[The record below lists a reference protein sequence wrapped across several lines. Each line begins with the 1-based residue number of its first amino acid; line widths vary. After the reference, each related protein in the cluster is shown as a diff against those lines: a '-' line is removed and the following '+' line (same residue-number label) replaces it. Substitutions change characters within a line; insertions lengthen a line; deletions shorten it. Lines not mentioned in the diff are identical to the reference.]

1 MKMHEPMACRPSRA
15 RNGITQAMLAG
26 ALLALA
32 GVTPTEAAEGI
43 RLPGPVGGADIRSA
57 LLPEPGL
64 YAFAGITLPDNT
76 QYYGHDGAVSAKG
89 TSSGLAGAV
98 LAVYPSEVLGGRIG
112 SMILGSYAHVKAE
125 IPGVLPASQDSGFGD
140 IYFEPVFWSRLF
152 PFGGPAQPVTG
163 NGPPIPYG
171 LAVGLTA
178 GVTFP
183 TGHYDVDKPVN
194 VGLNHY
200 VLSPSIALTYTF
212 PSLINYGQAM
222 ELSARL
228 YYNYQY
234 KNSDNN
240 YLSGDLVNVD
250 FAATMRNGPLQ
261 VGLAGSYAKQVKDD
275 TLDGEVVGDGNRAM
289 FLQLGPVATLGFKVG
304 EQPWEVGFK
313 ALFDIDGDN
322 TLANNIYTLRVG
334 TKFF

>member
-1 MKMHEPMACRPSRA
+1 MNKQQPMTGRPLRA
-15 RNGITQAMLAG
+15 PHCIRQAMLAG
-26 ALLALA
+26 VLLAQA
-32 GVTPTEAAEGI
+32 WTTVAHAAEGI

-64 YAFAGITLPDNT
+64 YAVAGITVPDNT
-76 QYYGHDGAVSAKG
+76 RFYGPDGTTSARG
-89 TSSGLAGAV
+89 TSSGLAAAV
-98 LAVYPSEVLGGRIG
+98 LAVYPGEVLGGRIG
-112 SMILGSYAHVKAE
+112 SMMLGSYAHVKAE
-125 IPGVLPASQDSGFGD
+125 IDGLLPTTQDNGFGD
-140 IYFEPVFWSRLF
+140 IYLEPLFWSRLF
-152 PFGGPAQPVTG
+152 PFGGPAQPVPG
-163 NGPPIPYG
+163 NGPPIPWG

-200 VLSPSIALTYTF
+200 VLSPSVALTYTF
-212 PSLINYGQAM
+212 PSLIDYGQAM

-234 KNSDNN
+234 ENPDNH

-250 FAATMRNGPLQ
+250 FAATLRNGPLQ
-261 VGLAGSYAKQVKDD
+261 FGLAGSYAKQVKDD
-275 TLDGEVVGDGNRAM
+275 QWHGEVVGDGNRAM
-289 FLQLGPVATLGFKVG
+289 FLQLGPVATFAFKVG

-313 ALFDIDGDN
+313 ALLDIDGEN